1 MIYLLNKLL
10 LIFLILFLN
19 LDAKSISRTQVIM
32 STYITINL
40 DVKDE
45 KYIEKGFDI
54 FKDVEKSLS
63 SYDKNAKI
71 YKLNHSLHVELDDY
85 TYEALQLSKK
95 YYKDTNGYFD
105 VTIGSITKDLYRFG
119 ESQRVPNFDELT
131 NAKLSM
137 NSLHVEPRFAKII
150 KGMKVDLGGM
160 GKGFGVDKV
169 VEFYKQDGVK
179 KGVISA
185 SGDIRCLSTCR
196 VDVQNPFSNTSLVS
210 FKTAKDNLGVS
221 TSGNY
226 ERFVKSKK
234 NNHLI
239 NPKKKQSQVNFISIT
254 LIGGPSSADLDAY
267 TTAASVM
274 PNDRAYEFLNSLG
287 VGYIVLDS
295 DKKLFIS
302 ENIETYVKDLVI
314 NYAVKK

>member
-1 MIYLLNKLL
+1 
-10 LIFLILFLN
+10 
-19 LDAKSISRTQVIM
+19 M
-32 STYITINL
+32 STYATITL
-40 DVKDE
+40 EE
-45 KYIEKGFDI
+45 KNKSYIQKGFDI

-95 YYKDTNGYFD
+95 YYKNTNGYFD

-119 ESQRVPNFDELT
+119 ADERVPNSTELLK
-131 NAKLSM
+131 AKLSID
-137 NSLHVEPRFAKII
+137 SLHVEPKFAKIT
-150 KGMKVDLGGM
+150 KGIKVDLGGM

-169 VEFYKQDGVK
+169 VEFYKQHGVK
-179 KGVISA
+179 KGVVSA
-185 SGDIRCLSTCR
+185 SGDIRCISTCR
-196 VDVQNPFSNTSLVS
+196 INVNNPFSDTSLVS
-210 FKTAKDNLGVS
+210 FRTAQDDLGVS

-239 NPKKKQSQVNFISIT
+239 DPKRKESQANFISIT
-254 LIGGPSSADLDAY
+254 LVGDLDSADLDAY
-267 TTAASVM
+267 ATAASVM

-302 ENIETYVKDLVI
+302 ENIETYAKDLVI